1 MFRTRLGL
9 QRLESRDNPS
19 DIIGL
24 GDPTYD
30 AGEPLDPPLD
40 PPTDPLLP
48 GDPIDPIEPVTG
60 DPGDP
65 GTPYL
70 P

>member
-24 GDPTYD
+24 GDPT
-30 AGEPLDPPLD
+30 EPAYDPPLD

-48 GDPIDPIEPVTG
+48 GDPIDPIEPVE
-60 DPGDP
+60 PGDP
-65 GTPYL
+65 LDPGGPYL